1 MPVEALPEV
10 ATIVLE
16 SGPMFDDENVARA
29 YGETFGREIAIAIAG
44 LSVGLSALAAG
55 YAEAKIG
62 SAAVGATAENEDFF
76 GRGLLLTVLP
86 ETMVIFAI
94 VALILVLFL

>member
-1 MPVEALPEV
+1 MSVDALPEV
-10 ATIVLE
+10 ATIVLD
-16 SGPMFDDENVARA
+16 SAPFLDDPEVAEA
-29 YGETFGREIAIAIAG
+29 LGRELAITAAG
-44 LSVGLSALAAG
+44 LAVALSTIAAG